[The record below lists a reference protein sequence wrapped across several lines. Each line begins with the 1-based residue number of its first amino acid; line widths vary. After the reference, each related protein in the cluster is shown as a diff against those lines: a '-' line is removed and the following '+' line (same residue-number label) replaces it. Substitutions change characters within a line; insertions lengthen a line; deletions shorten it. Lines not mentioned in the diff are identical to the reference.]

1 MEILLVAV
9 AVVGAWIL
17 GYRRG
22 RRVNSVVTMSTRDLR
37 RALRERRK

>member
-1 MEILLVAV
+1 MEIVLVVLAV
-9 AVVGAWIL
+9 AGAWVL

-37 RALRERRK
+37 RALKERRK